1 VVVIRV
7 GEVTRDQL
15 LRRAIQSYNSFHQ
28 DRAME
33 RANYDWQPA
42 KLSGDPAFLERIQVN
57 FIRHRMTK
65 YDGFLNGNV
74 GKVGV
79 NDASQP

>member
-1 VVVIRV
+1 
-7 GEVTRDQL
+7 
-15 LRRAIQSYNSFHQ
+15 
-28 DRAME
+28 ME